1 MINNISVIR
10 EKGFK
15 ALTKELGASG
25 MAIFIRQFENG
36 RGDYTKEREETQ
48 KDVSIDDIVASIKKR
63 KGK

>member
-36 RGDYTKEREETQ
+36 IGDYTKEREETL
-48 KDVSIDDIVASIKKR
+48 KDVSIDDIVASMKKR
-63 KGK
+63 REK